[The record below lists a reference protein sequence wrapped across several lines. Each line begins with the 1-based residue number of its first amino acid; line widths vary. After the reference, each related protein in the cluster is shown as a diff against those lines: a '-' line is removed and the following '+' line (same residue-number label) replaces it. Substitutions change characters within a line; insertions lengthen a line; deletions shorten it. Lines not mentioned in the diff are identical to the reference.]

1 MRASKKETLLLLKGC
16 NCDNCNVPFIKRGDD
31 LYRCD
36 RTHVLPILR
45 ICDNYDGPMP
55 LFKIEKIY
63 FGTVKQKYPSKYKEN
78 KNGSIETTT
87 GRTKTVGET

>member
-45 ICDNYDGPMP
+45 ICDNYDGPM
-55 LFKIEKIY
+55 LFLKMEMGSI
-63 FGTVKQKYPSKYKEN
+63 KQKYPSSKYKEN

-87 GRTKTVGET
+87 GRTKTVGEA